1 MRVLI
6 VGAGPAGL
14 TLALCLARRGVPVR
28 IVERAGAL
36 NTGGYVVSL
45 QANGW
50 DVADRLGLLPA
61 LRRTALPAADS
72 VYREGATGREVFRY
86 RADVVHDLTGGK
98 MLHVPRDGLVRLLAQ
113 ALTEAG
119 HEGPRFGCEVTGIHD
134 GPEGVAVRFS
144 DGTSGTFDLVVGADG
159 THSKVRAL
167 AFGPE
172 KTVLRPLG
180 YRGAAWRMPFSGRLD
195 PPYEG
200 YMEVGRQTILYQ
212 SGPQELST
220 LLCWRSDDLAP
231 VLPGDRHREVSRAY
245 DGTWPVLRR
254 LIDGPVDWDGAYLD
268 SLCQIEMPRWSC
280 GRVVLVG
287 DAAWSLSFLSGQG
300 ASMAMAGAFLLADA
314 LARPSI
320 GEALAAFEA
329 RLRPTITT
337 VQRQARAM
345 ARSYV
350 PRSRA
355 GLWLNRILL
364 PLLMSR
370 PLLKLR
376 ARQLVAKSL
385 IPPAS

>member
-14 TLALCLARRGVPVR
+14 TLALCLARRGVSVR
-28 IVERAGAL
+28 IIERGAAL

-61 LRRTALPAADS
+61 LCQRALPVADS
-72 VYREGATGREVFRY
+72 VYRDGATGREVFRY
-86 RADVVHDLTGGK
+86 RAEVIHDLTGGK
-98 MLHVPRDGLVRLLAQ
+98 MLHVPRDGLVRLLAS
-113 ALTEAG
+113 ALMEEG
-119 HEGPRFGCEVTGIHD
+119 HEGPRFGCEVTEIHD
-134 GPEGVAVRFS
+134 GPKGVTVQFS

-172 KTVLRPLG
+172 STVLRPLG
-180 YRGAAWRMPFSGRLD
+180 YRGAAWRMPFSDRLD

-231 VLPGDRHREVSRAY
+231 VPAGDRHEVVSRAY
-245 DGTWPVLRR
+245 SGTWPVLRR

-268 SLCQIEMPRWSC
+268 ALCQIEMPRWSR

-300 ASMAMAGAFLLADA
+300 ASMAMAGAFLLAEA
-314 LARPSI
+314 LGNDPS

-329 RLRPTITT
+329 RLRPTITR
-337 VQRQARAM
+337 VQQQARAM

-350 PRSRA
+350 PQSRA
-355 GLWLNRILL
+355 GLRLSRLLL
-364 PLLMSR
+364 PLLASR

-376 ARQLVAKSL
+376 ARQLVAPSL
-385 IPPAS
+385 IPPPP

>member
-14 TLALCLARRGVPVR
+14 TLALCLARRGVPVH

-86 RADVVHDLTGGK
+86 RADVVHDVTGGK

-113 ALTEAG
+113 ALAEAG
-119 HEGPRFGCEVTGIHD
+119 HEGPRFGCEVTEIRD

-172 KTVLRPLG
+172 STVLRPLG

-200 YMEVGRQTILYQ
+200 YMEVGAADDPLPVRPA
-212 SGPQELST
+212 GT
-220 LLCWRSDDLAP
+220 LHPAVLA
-231 VLPGDRHREVSRAY
+231 
-245 DGTWPVLRR
+245 LRR
-254 LIDGPVDWDGAYLD
+254 PCPCAT
-268 SLCQIEMPRWSC
+268 R
-280 GRVVLVG
+280 
-287 DAAWSLSFLSGQG
+287 
-300 ASMAMAGAFLLADA
+300 
-314 LARPSI
+314 RPAP
-320 GEALAAFEA
+320 G
-329 RLRPTITT
+329 
-337 VQRQARAM
+337 
-345 ARSYV
+345 
-350 PRSRA
+350 
-355 GLWLNRILL
+355 GLEGL
-364 PLLMSR
+364 
-370 PLLKLR
+370 
-376 ARQLVAKSL
+376 
-385 IPPAS
+385 